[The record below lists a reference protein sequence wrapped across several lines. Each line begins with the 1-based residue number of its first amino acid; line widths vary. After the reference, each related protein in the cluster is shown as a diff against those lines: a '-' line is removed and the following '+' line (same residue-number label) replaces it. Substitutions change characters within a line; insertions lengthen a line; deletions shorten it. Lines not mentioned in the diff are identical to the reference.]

1 MKEIDM
7 LVPVYYV
14 EVKGFECA
22 FVDLIESWDG
32 SYYGETN
39 VKVHTG
45 PSREVVAGSAT
56 LEGTWLERT
65 VAIVSVP
72 SIADTTG
79 CTCHLTSDVCDFC
92 NYTHEE
98 YLSDSHV

>member
-1 MKEIDM
+1 M

-72 SIADTTG
+72 SKVAPAISPQMCATSVITHMKSTFQTVTCESVGTFG
-79 CTCHLTSDVCDFC
+79 CL
-92 NYTHEE
+92 
-98 YLSDSHV
+98 